1 MDNTYFLSQSSSLT
15 LVIIISLIF
24 AVLGIYHSKKFHGI
38 SNYLTANRNIELF
51 SLTTSLVA
59 SALGAWILFGP
70 VAAATWGGIGAV
82 IGYALGTAFPMIFLI
97 YFGKKIR
104 LEFPKGSSLIEFMRK
119 KFGKSLFKLIL
130 LMTIFYMFIFL
141 CAEVTAVAV
150 LINYLSGTDLWI
162 TALIVLLATLT
173 YTLYGGLRA
182 SIFTDNIQMIVI
194 GFLLLILILIIG
206 SSTGDNFS
214 FALIKEKNP
223 QLLSSS
229 YIPSYTAG
237 LTFFIAV
244 AATNLFHQG
253 NWQRVYAA
261 KDYYT
266 LKSALII
273 SFFIIVPIVFLM
285 GFVGMVSFS
294 IDPSARADLGF
305 FTLLLKEQTEMLSL
319 IIVILGLALTI
330 STVDTLVNAISSLF
344 VVDGKAT
351 FNLDKKTDYLKI
363 SKYFIIFLSLIAFGV
378 ASKGFDILY
387 LFLLADLF
395 CCAFVFTGSFEDG
408 TVFDTNVGKDK
419 PLVFQIGMKE
429 VIPGFEQGIV
439 GANKGSKRKIKIPSM
454 LAYGEKG
461 AGELIPPNSNLIFEF
476 KILDVLSPNYEK
488 IDSEKL
494 ENLINENAVALDIRL
509 DNQWKKTGVIKGSF
523 QETAFDINGKFNV
536 YLMDKV
542 RALAG
547 AESQGIELI
556 FISHDGK
563 TAEILGNAFAEDLGF
578 TNVYVLDG
586 GIQSWIK
593 SNKPLVSY
601 N

>member
-1 MDNTYFLSQSSSLT
+1 MDKTYLISQSTSLA

-24 AVLGIYHSKKFHGI
+24 AALGLYHSKKFKGI
-38 SNYLTANRNIELF
+38 NNYLTANRDVGLF

-70 VAAATWGGIGAV
+70 AAAATWGGIGAV

-97 YFGKKIR
+97 FLGKKIR
-104 LEFPKGSSLIEFMRK
+104 TEFPKGSSLIEFMRK

-150 LINYLSGTDLWI
+150 LINYISGTQLWI

-194 GFLLLILILIIG
+194 GILLLISISYIL
-206 SSTGDNFS
+206 SNTGNTFS
-214 FALIKEKNP
+214 FEFIKQKNS

-229 YIPSYTAG
+229 YVPSYTAG

-261 KDYYT
+261 KNYQT
-266 LKSALII
+266 LKQSLLI
-273 SFFIIVPIVFLM
+273 SFFIIIPIVFFM
-285 GFVGMVSFS
+285 GFTGMVSFS
-294 IDPSARADLGF
+294 IDPSQRPDLGF
-305 FTLLLKEQTEMLSL
+305 FTLLLKEQTQTLSL
-319 IIVILGLALTI
+319 LIITLGLALTI

-351 FNLDKKTDYLKI
+351 FDLNNKIDYLKL
-363 SKYFIIFLSLIAFGV
+363 SKYFIILLSLISFFI

-395 CCAFVFTGSFEDG
+395 CCAFVY
-408 TVFDTNVGKDK
+408 TVFYSFYNKDVNERTAYIAIIIGLIGGFLLFPFPDFSK
-419 PLVFQIGMKE
+419 SSLSSNILV
-429 VIPGFEQGIV
+429 
-439 GANKGSKRKIKIPSM
+439 
-454 LAYGEKG
+454 
-461 AGELIPPNSNLIFEF
+461 
-476 KILDVLSPNYEK
+476 ILWY
-488 IDSEKL
+488 
-494 ENLINENAVALDIRL
+494 
-509 DNQWKKTGVIKGSF
+509 F
-523 QETAFDINGKFNV
+523 
-536 YLMDKV
+536 
-542 RALAG
+542 
-547 AESQGIELI
+547 
-556 FISHDGK
+556 
-563 TAEILGNAFAEDLGF
+563 
-578 TNVYVLDG
+578 
-586 GIQSWIK
+586 
-593 SNKPLVSY
+593 
-601 N
+601 